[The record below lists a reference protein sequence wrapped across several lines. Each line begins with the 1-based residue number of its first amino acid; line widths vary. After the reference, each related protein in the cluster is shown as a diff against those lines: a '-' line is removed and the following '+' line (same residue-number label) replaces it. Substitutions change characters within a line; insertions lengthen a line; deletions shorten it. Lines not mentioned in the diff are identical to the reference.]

1 MTETSPTS
9 YLRSILDAIPSLI
22 FIVDKDTRIS
32 DANRA
37 AQRFVGAEAQARLRR
52 LCGEVLHC
60 IHAREEP
67 GCGKTPFCPD
77 CVVRQCLLA
86 ALRGKHSVRR
96 MAKILVEEQGKIAE
110 VQYMVTTA
118 AFQFAGEEHV
128 LLVLEDVTELVE
140 LRRII
145 PICCSCR
152 RARDDAQFWQDV
164 ETYLRNHTGIEFT
177 HGLCPECLKKLY
189 PDYAPKPRG

>member
-1 MTETSPTS
+1 MTDPSTTS

-22 FIVDKDTRIS
+22 FIVNKDTRIS

-37 AQRFVGAEAQARLRR
+37 AKRFLGEGAQAHLRR
-52 LCGEVLHC
+52 LCGQVLHC

-67 GCGKTPFCPD
+67 GCGRTPFCPD
-77 CVVRQCLLA
+77 CVVRQCIVA
-86 ALRGKHSVRR
+86 AFAGKHSVRQ
-96 MAKILVEEQGKIAE
+96 MAKLQVEEKGRVDE

-128 LLVLEDVTELVE
+128 LLVLEDVTELAE

-145 PICCSCR
+145 PICCSCH

-164 ETYLRNHTGIEFT
+164 ETYLRNHTGIEFS
-177 HGLCPECLKKLY
+177 HGLCPECVKKLY
-189 PDYAPKPRG
+189 PDYAPKPSE